1 MAKYKYYEAFIY
13 DSDYPNEFYRRFL
26 VRDDLNIEEFCAVI
40 TTYLFTA
47 VYHIITFETS
57 RYVFENRFCDFEH
70 RPDRKADV
78 FQKDYTIEFLRN
90 RLYHKKEGKNTI
102 LCTGVYTYDTGE
114 NYEFIVNINFKD
126 PKFLTVNKTAILK
139 EGKGYMIF
147 EDSKNALNE
156 YISSKYDKKVLEEKF
171 GEDWEPLNSFMYQD
185 FFNDV
190 SEFNKPLDIDLI
202 NKKFPKLY
210 KQVLNAYKLEPDHGK
225 YY

>member
-1 MAKYKYYEAFIY
+1 MAKYKYYEVFVY
-13 DSDYPNEFYRRFL
+13 DSDYPDEFYRSFL
-26 VRDDLNIEEFCAVI
+26 VKDDLNIEEFCAVI

-47 VYHIITFETS
+47 AFHITMLETH
-57 RYVFENRFCDFEH
+57 RYVFKNRFCDLER

-78 FQKDYTIEFLRN
+78 FQKDYTIEFLN
-90 RLYHKKEGKNTI
+90 GHTYHKKEGKNTV
-102 LCTGVYTYDTGE
+102 LCTCVYTYDTGE
-114 NYEFIVNINFKD
+114 NYEFIVNINFID

-147 EDSKNALNE
+147 EDLIGALNE
-156 YISSKYDKKVLEEKF
+156 YISSNYDKKVLEEKF
-171 GEDWEPLNSFMYQD
+171 GEDWEPLNSSMYQD

-202 NKKFPKLY
+202 NKKFSKLY
-210 KQVLNAYKLEPDHGK
+210 KQVLNAYKLETEHGK